1 MEELVELYREGKIEN
16 IGVSNFNL
24 REYKIAKSIL
34 DKEGIPLFGVQ
45 NHYSDIIDL
54 FKKNNQET
62 YIMERVAN
70 FLKEADPCKSKGG
83 NLCI

>member
-1 MEELVELYREGKIEN
+1 MNVFSRRINEVTVGIKFADRFHPVRWLLRFGEN
-16 IGVSNFNL
+16 
-24 REYKIAKSIL
+24 
-34 DKEGIPLFGVQ
+34 
-45 NHYSDIIDL
+45 SDIIDL